1 MKKILVFIYIFTM
14 FFVVKKEIYSL
25 TAPYT
30 PIIVIT
36 IARRSHEIKINK
48 KFEELY
54 KDKDDFTELNN
65 ILSTKE
71 KELLSKNCNSKDEN
85 ELYQKIRKKY
95 KNEIILERERLK
107 KEWRL

>member
-71 KELLSKNCNSKDEN
+71 KELLSKNYNSKDEN

-107 KEWRL
+107 KE